1 MWNSWTGDGRWQIGW
16 KTALVALVAVG
27 GVRAEDEVDYTQDI
41 KPILSRRCATCH
53 GAVKQKNNLRLD
65 TAALAIKGGD
75 AGPAVVPGDL
85 EGSLLLDAVQGTNG
99 VRRMPPEG
107 EPLSAEQI
115 ELLKKWIAGGA
126 KAPVEAVPQD
136 PSKHWSYQP
145 PTKAPLPAVANP
157 AWSRNPIDAF
167 VAAQHAARGVTASP
181 PAPKNVLLRRVY
193 LDLVGVPPTREELQA
208 FLDDTSDDAYEK
220 VVDRLL
226 QSPQYGERWGRH
238 WMDVWRYS
246 DWDGFGAE
254 VRESKPHI
262 WRWRDWIVESLNADR
277 GYDRLLQEM
286 LAGDELAPDD
296 PATLRA
302 TGFLVRNWFSFNR
315 NVWLDAT
322 IEHTAKAFLGT
333 TLNCARCHD
342 HMYDP
347 ISQPEYYQFRAFF
360 EAHDVRTD
368 RVPGQ
373 PDSNKDGLVRVY
385 DAHLANPTYLFHR
398 GNEKQPQSDTPLTA
412 AIPALFQ
419 SQAAALKIEPV
430 PLPPQARYPGF
441 RDFQQAETLASAQAQ
456 FDAALAKRTE
466 AATRLQQTQK
476 ALADFK
482 ASPAATTPQPPEVV
496 FEDNFAAQKPDA
508 WQEVN
513 GEWAW
518 ADGKLRQSLVQNAWT
533 GLLLTAPQPTDLQL
547 QARFKSTGG
556 VQYKSVGICF
566 DQVDPAN
573 FVGVYLSVSG
583 KVQLFH
589 RENGQDSYPEA
600 GMAMLKVEQGRD
612 YTLQVAVV
620 GRQVN
625 VWVDDALLIAYPL
638 PKERPTQGRVG
649 LWTYDASAEFSQFRL
664 ARLPA
669 GTPLVAKVGEAA
681 QPLNEDQL
689 RLALI
694 SAEKQAAAAE
704 KAVATAVAHRVWTQ
718 ARLQAD
724 KAELTT
730 PPSPLAKELAQTA
743 ALAEKDHALRL
754 AEQQLA
760 EAEWKL
766 AEARRTPGNAPPIM
780 VAEQALAAAVK
791 GRDQALEAVRQPGET
806 YTKFGPVYPET
817 STGRRLALARWITSA
832 TNPLTA
838 RVAINHIWLRHLGS
852 PLVPTVFDFG
862 LNGKPP
868 THPEL
873 LDWLAVELQEQ
884 GWRMKPIHRLI
895 VTSQT
900 YRQSSS
906 LRTADDPSRKSDP
919 ENTLL
924 WRYNARR
931 LEAEAVRDSVLAVSG
946 SLDPKQGGPEIDQGE
961 GLTNTRRSLYFRN
974 SKEKKMTFLD
984 AFDRPNV
991 VDCYKRSESIVPQQ
1005 ALAQA
1010 NSPLTLAEARK
1021 LAARLSEQIGTEN
1034 EEPRVL
1040 SFVNTAFAQIL
1051 SRPPTAGELAECTSF
1066 VAGQTARYSQPEGL
1080 TKFSTG
1086 GAAHVPPS
1094 NDPHQRARENLIHV
1108 LLNHNDFVTLR

>member
-1 MWNSWTGDGRWQIGW
+1 MGDGLRQTGW
-16 KTALVALVAVG
+16 KTALLVVVAVAA
-27 GVRAEDEVDYTQDI
+27 VRADDEVDYTQDI

-53 GAVKQKNNLRLD
+53 GAVKQNNRLRLD
-65 TAALAIKGGD
+65 TAELAKQGGD

-107 EPLSAEQI
+107 EPLTAEQI
-115 ELLKKWIAGGA
+115 EALKKWIAGGA

-136 PSKHWSYQP
+136 PSKHWAYQLP
-145 PTKAPLPAVANP
+145 RKAPLPRVAN
-157 AWSRNPIDAF
+157 ADWSRNPIDTF
-167 VAAQHAARGVTASP
+167 VAATHAARGVTASLP
-181 PAPKNVLLRRVY
+181 GAKNVLLRRVY
-193 LDLVGVPPTREELQA
+193 LDLVGVPPSREELQT
-208 FLDDTSDDAYEK
+208 FLEDTSDDAYEK

-347 ISQPEYYQFRAFF
+347 ITQPEYYQFRAFF
-360 EAHDVRTD
+360 EPHDVRTD
-368 RVPGQ
+368 RVPGH
-373 PDSNKDGLVRVY
+373 PDASKDGLVRVY
-385 DAHLANPTYLFHR
+385 DAHLASPTYLFHR
-398 GNEKQPQSDTPLTA
+398 GNEKQPQSDTPLA
-412 AIPALFQ
+412 ATIPAVFQ
-419 SQAAALKIEPV
+419 KSDLKIEPV
-430 PLPPQARYPGF
+430 ALPPQAHYPGF

-456 FDAALAKRTE
+456 FDSALAKRAE
-466 AATRLQQTQK
+466 SETRLTQAKK
-476 ALADFK
+476 ALADFQ
-482 ASPAATTPQPPEVV
+482 ASPAAPPTAAPEVV
-496 FEDNFAAQKPDA
+496 FEDNFAEKKADA
-508 WQEVN
+508 WQVET
-513 GEWAW
+513 GDWAW

-533 GLLLTAPQPTDLQL
+533 GLLHTPPQPTDLQIK
-547 QARFKSTGG
+547 ARFKSTGG
-556 VQYKSVGICF
+556 VQYKSVGVCF
-566 DQVDPAN
+566 DHVDAAN

-589 RENGQDSYPEA
+589 REAGQDKYPEA
-600 GMAMLKVEQGRD
+600 GMAQLKVEQGRD

-620 GRQVN
+620 GRLVN
-625 VWVDDALLIAYPL
+625 VWVDDALLIAYQL
-638 PKERPTQGRVG
+638 PKDRPTQGKIG
-649 LWTYDASAEFSQFRL
+649 LWTFDASAEFSQISL

-669 GTPLVAKVGEAA
+669 GMALVAKVGDAPQAVNEA
-681 QPLNEDQL
+681 QL
-689 RLALI
+689 QATVSI
-694 SAEKQAAAAE
+694 AEKQAVAAE
-704 KAVATAVAHRVWTQ
+704 KAVATAVANRVWTQ

-724 KAELTT
+724 KAELAT

-766 AEARRTPGNAPPIM
+766 AEARRTPANAPPIM
-780 VAEQALAAAVK
+780 VAEQSLAAAVK
-791 GRDQALEAVRQPGET
+791 ARDQALEAVRQPGET
-806 YTKFGPVYPET
+806 YTKFGPVYPAT
-817 STGRRLALARWITSA
+817 SSGRRLALAGWITSS

-862 LNGKPP
+862 LNGKPA

-906 LRTADDPSRKSDP
+906 LRTSDDASRKSDP
-919 ENTLL
+919 ENALL

-931 LEAEAVRDSVLAVSG
+931 LEAEAVRDAVLMVSG

-961 GLTNTRRSLYFRN
+961 GLTNARRSLYFRN

-1021 LAARLSEQIGTEN
+1021 LAGRLSEQVGAEN
-1034 EEPRVL
+1034 EEPRVQA
-1040 SFVNTAFAQIL
+1040 FVNTAFTQIL

-1066 VAGQTARYSQPEGL
+1066 VAAQTARYSQPEGL

-1094 NDPHQRARENLIHV
+1094 QSPHQRARENLIHV
-1108 LLNHNDFVTLR
+1108 LFNHNDFVTLR

>member
-1 MWNSWTGDGRWQIGW
+1 MATPVVLLLTSVVFMSR
-16 KTALVALVAVG
+16 AAH
-27 GVRAEDEVDYTQDI
+27 AEDDVDYTQDI

-126 KAPVEAVPQD
+126 KAPVESVPQD
-136 PSKHWSYQP
+136 PSKHWAYQR
-145 PTKAPLPAVANP
+145 PTKAALPAVAS
-157 AWSRNPIDAF
+157 AEWSRNPIDAF
-167 VAAQHAARGVTASP
+167 VASQHAARGVTASS
-181 PAPKNVLLRRVY
+181 PAPRNVLLRRLY
-193 LDLVGVPPTREELQA
+193 LDLVGVPPTREELQT

-347 ISQPEYYQFRAFF
+347 ITQPDYYQFRAFF

-368 RVPGQ
+368 RIPGQ
-373 PDSNKDGLVRVY
+373 PDSNKDGLVRVF
-385 DAHLANPTYLFHR
+385 DAHPTNPTYLFHR

-419 SQAAALKIEPV
+419 SQAPPLAIEPV
-430 PLPPQARYPGF
+430 ALSPQAHYPGF
-441 RDFQQAETLASAQAQ
+441 RDFQQAETLAGAQAQ
-456 FDAALAKRTE
+456 FDAALAKRAE
-466 AATRLQQTQK
+466 AETRLQQSQK
-476 ALADFK
+476 ALADFL
-482 ASPAATTPQPPEVV
+482 ASPAVPPSAAPEVV
-496 FEDNFAAQKPDA
+496 FEDHFTEKKADA
-508 WQEVN
+508 WQVEN
-513 GEWAW
+513 GDWTW
-518 ADGKLRQSLVQNAWT
+518 TDGKLRQSLVQNAWT
-533 GLLLTAPQPTDLQL
+533 GLLHTQPQPTDLQIK
-547 QARFKSTGG
+547 ARFKSTGG
-556 VQYKSVGICF
+556 VQYKSVGVCF
-566 DQVDPAN
+566 DQVDAGN

-589 RENGQDSYPEA
+589 REQGQDSYPEA

-625 VWVDDALLIAYPL
+625 VWVDDALLIAYQL
-638 PKERPTQGRVG
+638 PKERPAQGRIG
-649 LWTYDASAEFSQFRL
+649 LWTYDASAEFSQISL

-669 GTPLVAKVGEAA
+669 GMPLVAKVGDMP
-681 QPLNEDQL
+681 QTVNETQL
-689 RLALI
+689 RSALA
-694 SAEKQAAAAE
+694 SAEKQAVAVE
-704 KAVATAVAHRVWTQ
+704 KAVATAVANRVWTQ

-724 KAELTT
+724 KAELAT

-754 AEQQLA
+754 AEQQVA
-760 EAEWKL
+760 EADWKL
-766 AEARRTPGNAPPIM
+766 AEARRTPANAPPIM

-791 GRDQALEAVRQPGET
+791 ARDQALEAVRQPGDT
-806 YTKFGPVYPET
+806 YTKFGPVYPAT
-817 STGRRLALARWITSA
+817 STGRRLALARWITSSN
-832 TNPLTA
+832 NPLTA
-838 RVAINHIWLRHLGS
+838 RVAVNHIWLRHLGS

-906 LRTADDPSRKSDP
+906 LRSADDPSRKSDP
-919 ENTLL
+919 ENMLL
-924 WRYNARR
+924 WRFNARR
-931 LEAEAVRDSVLAVSG
+931 LEAEAVRDSVLAVAG
-946 SLDPKQGGPEIDQGE
+946 SLNPQQGGPEIDQGE

-1010 NSPLTLAEARK
+1010 NSPLTLAEARR
-1021 LAARLSEQIGTEN
+1021 LAGRLSEQVGAEN
-1034 EEPRVL
+1034 EESLVQT
-1040 SFVNTAFAQIL
+1040 FVNTAFAQIL
-1051 SRPPTAGELAECTSF
+1051 SRPPTAGELAECTGF
-1066 VAGQTARYSQPEGL
+1066 VAAQTVRYSQPEGL

-1094 NDPHQRARENLIHV
+1094 QSPHQRARENLIHV

>member
-1 MWNSWTGDGRWQIGW
+1 MRNSWLGDGLRQTGW
-16 KTALVALVAVG
+16 NTALIVLVAIG
-27 GVRAEDEVDYTQDI
+27 TVRADEEVDYTQDI
-41 KPILSRRCATCH
+41 KPLLSRRCATCH
-53 GAVKQKNNLRLD
+53 GAVKQNNGLRLD
-65 TAALAIKGGD
+65 TAELAKKGGD
-75 AGPAVVPGDL
+75 AGPAVAPGDL

-136 PSKHWSYQP
+136 PSKHWAYQLP
-145 PTKAPLPAVANP
+145 RKAPLPQVAN
-157 AWSRNPIDAF
+157 ADWSRNPIDNF
-167 VAAQHAARGVTASP
+167 VAATHAARGVTASP
-181 PAPKNVLLRRVY
+181 PAAKNVLLRRLY

-208 FLDDTSDDAYEK
+208 FLDDPADDAYEK

-277 GYDRLLQEM
+277 AYDRLLQEM

-347 ISQPEYYQFRAFF
+347 ITQPEYYQFRAFF

-373 PDSNKDGLVRVY
+373 PDSSKDGLVRVY

-398 GNEKQPQSDTPLTA
+398 GNEKQPQSDTPLSA
-412 AIPALFQ
+412 AIPAVFQ
-419 SQAAALKIEPV
+419 QSDLKIEPV
-430 PLPPQARYPGF
+430 TLPPQAHYPGF
-441 RDFQQAETLASAQAQ
+441 RDFKQAETLASAQAQ
-456 FDAALAKRTE
+456 FDAALAKRAE
-466 AATRLQQTQK
+466 ADTRLTQAKK
-476 ALADFK
+476 ALADFQT
-482 ASPAATTPQPPEVV
+482 APAAPPTTAPQVV
-496 FEDNFAAQKPDA
+496 VEDNIADKNADA
-508 WQEVN
+508 RQVESGDWT
-513 GEWAW
+513 WAE
-518 ADGKLRQSLVQNAWT
+518 GKLRQSLVQNAWT
-533 GLLLTAPQPTDLQL
+533 GLLHTAPQPTDLQIK
-547 QARFKSTGG
+547 ARFKSTGG
-556 VQYKSVGICF
+556 VQYKSVGVCF
-566 DQVDPAN
+566 DHVDAAN

-589 RENGQDSYPEA
+589 REAGQDKYPEA
-600 GMAMLKVEQGRD
+600 GMAALKVEVGRD
-612 YTLQVAVV
+612 YTLQVAIV
-620 GRQVN
+620 GQLVN
-625 VWVDDALLIAYPL
+625 VWVDDALLIAYQL
-638 PKERPTQGRVG
+638 PKERPTQGKIG
-649 LWTYDASAEFSQFRL
+649 LWTYDASAEFSHVSL

-669 GTPLVAKVGEAA
+669 GMPLVAKVGDAP
-681 QPLNEDQL
+681 QTLNEAQL
-689 RLALI
+689 QAAV
-694 SAEKQAAAAE
+694 SVAEKQSVAAE
-704 KAVATAVAHRVWTQ
+704 KAVATAIANRVWTQ

-724 KAELTT
+724 KAELAT

-766 AEARRTPGNAPPIM
+766 ADARRTPGNGPPIM

-791 GRDQALEAVRQPGET
+791 ARDQALEGVRQPGDS
-806 YTKFGPVYPET
+806 YTKFGPVYPAA
-817 STGRRLALARWITSA
+817 SSGRRLALARWITSPN
-832 TNPLTA
+832 NPLTA
-838 RVAINHIWLRHLGS
+838 RVAINHIWLRHIGS

-862 LNGKPP
+862 LNGKPA

-906 LRTADDPSRKSDP
+906 LRSADDPSRKSDP
-919 ENTLL
+919 ENVLL

-931 LEAEAVRDSVLAVSG
+931 LEAEAVRDAVLAVAG

-961 GLTNTRRSLYFRN
+961 GLTNPRRSLYFRN

-1021 LAARLSEQIGTEN
+1021 LAGRLSEQIGAEN
-1034 EEPRVL
+1034 EEPQVQA
-1040 SFVNTAFAQIL
+1040 FVNTAFAQIL

-1066 VAGQTARYSQPEGL
+1066 VAAQTARYSQPEGL

-1094 NDPHQRARENLIHV
+1094 QSPHQRARENLIHV

>member
-1 MWNSWTGDGRWQIGW
+1 MRNSRMGDGLRQTGW
-16 KTALVALVAVG
+16 KTALIALVAVG
-27 GVRAEDEVDYTQDI
+27 SLRADDEVDYTQDI

-53 GAVKQKNNLRLD
+53 GAVKQNNALRLD
-65 TAALAIKGGD
+65 TAELAKKGGD
-75 AGPAVVPGDL
+75 AGPAVVPGDP

-107 EPLSAEQI
+107 EALSAEQI
-115 ELLKKWIAGGA
+115 ELLKKWIAAGA

-136 PSKHWSYQP
+136 PAKHWAYQLP
-145 PTKAPLPAVANP
+145 RKAPLPAVAN
-157 AWSRNPIDAF
+157 ADWSRNPIDTF
-167 VAAQHAARGVTASP
+167 VAATHAARGVTASP
-181 PAPKNVLLRRVY
+181 PAPKNVLLRRLY

-208 FLDDTSDDAYEK
+208 FLDDTSDDAYDK

-246 DWDGFGAE
+246 DWDGYGAE

-277 GYDRLLQEM
+277 GYDRMLQEM

-315 NVWLDAT
+315 NVWLDAS

-347 ISQPEYYQFRAFF
+347 ITQPEYYQFRAFF
-360 EAHDVRTD
+360 ETHDVRTD

-385 DAHLANPTYLFHR
+385 DAHLATPTYLFHR
-398 GNEKQPQSDTPLTA
+398 GNEKQPQSETPLAA
-412 AIPALFQ
+412 AIPAVFQ
-419 SQAAALKIEPV
+419 TTDLKIEPV
-430 PLPPQARYPGF
+430 TLVPQAHYPGF
-441 RDFQQAETLASAQAQ
+441 RDFQQAETLAAAQAQ
-456 FDAALAKRTE
+456 FDSALAKRVE
-466 AATRLQQTQK
+466 ADTRLAQAKK
-476 ALADFK
+476 ALADFQ
-482 ASPAATTPQPPEVV
+482 ASPAAPPSAAPEVV
-496 FEDNFAAQKPDA
+496 FEDNFAGKKADA
-508 WQEVN
+508 WQVEN
-513 GEWAW
+513 GDWVW
-518 ADGKLRQSLVQNAWT
+518 ADGKLRQNLVQNAWT
-533 GLLLTAPQPTDLQL
+533 GLLHTQPQPTDLQIKV
-547 QARFKSTGG
+547 RFKSTGG
-556 VQYKSVGICF
+556 VQYKSVGVCF
-566 DQVDPAN
+566 DHVDAAN

-583 KVQLFH
+583 KVQVFH
-589 RENGQDSYPEA
+589 REAGQDMYPEA
-600 GMAMLKVEQGRD
+600 GMAAIKVEVGRD
-612 YTLQVAVV
+612 YNLQVAVV
-620 GRQVN
+620 GRLVN

-638 PKERPTQGRVG
+638 PKERPTQGKIG
-649 LWTYDASAEFSQFRL
+649 LWTYDASAEFSQVSL

-669 GTPLVAKVGEAA
+669 GMPLATKVGDAP
-681 QPLNEDQL
+681 QQVNEVQL
-689 RLALI
+689 QATVAM
-694 SAEKQAAAAE
+694 AEKQVVAAE
-704 KAVATAVAHRVWTQ
+704 KAVATAIANRVWTQ

-724 KAELTT
+724 KAELAS

-754 AEQQLA
+754 AEQQVA

-766 AEARRTPGNAPPIM
+766 AEARRTPANAPPIM
-780 VAEQALAAAVK
+780 TAEQALAAAVK
-791 GRDQALEAVRQPGET
+791 ARDQALEGVRQPGDT
-806 YTKFGPVYPET
+806 YTKFGPVYPAT
-817 STGRRLALARWITSA
+817 SSGRRLALARWITSP

-862 LNGKPP
+862 LNGKPA

-873 LDWLAVELQEQ
+873 LDWLAAELQER
-884 GWRMKPIHRLI
+884 GWQMKPIHRLI

-900 YRQSSS
+900 YRQQSH

-931 LEAEAVRDSVLAVSG
+931 LEAEAVRDAVLAVAG

-961 GLTNTRRSLYFRN
+961 GLTNPRRSLYFRN

-1010 NSPLTLAEARK
+1010 NSPLTLAESRK
-1021 LAARLSEQIGTEN
+1021 LAARLSEQVGVEN
-1034 EEPRVL
+1034 DDGRVQA
-1040 SFVNTAFAQIL
+1040 FVGTAFAQIL
-1051 SRPPTAGELAECTSF
+1051 SRHPTAGELAECTSF
-1066 VAGQTARYSQPEGL
+1066 IAAQTARYSQPEGL

-1094 NDPHQRARENLIHV
+1094 QVPHQRARENLIHV
-1108 LLNHNDFVTLR
+1108 LLNHNDFVTVR